1 MNLYENIIILTS
13 SRKMVSSIVFQ
24 HQEFPEIIAKYVVKY
39 YEAKMNMDNEIL
51 MNEVL
56 HLKDQISL
64 FGYSW
69 EKNSIGL
76 PM

>member
-1 MNLYENIIILTS
+1 
-13 SRKMVSSIVFQ
+13 MVSSIAFQ

-39 YEAKMNMDNEIL
+39 YKAKMDMDNEIL
-51 MNEVL
+51 INEVQ
-56 HLKDQISL
+56 HLKDQITL

-69 EKNSIGL
+69 EKNTIGL